1 LTTIYVARLDGPD
14 LTTITRLVEDAIA
27 LEKTG
32 LQGPVFGDAQGMD
45 DVSGGSGMGDASIR
59 AAIDRFAGAGF
70 AAMLDMRMETWTQPK
85 SGVGD
90 QAAGLSISGGIACEI
105 STTYLDNR
113 GWVA

>member
-1 LTTIYVARLDGPD
+1 
-14 LTTITRLVEDAIA
+14 
-27 LEKTG
+27 

-45 DVSGGSGMGDASIR
+45 DVSGSGMGDASIR
-59 AAIDRFAGAGF
+59 AAIDRFAVAGF

-105 STTYLDNR
+105 STTYLENR
-113 GWVA
+113 GWLADPLPGTLPAWKPLTCGIRMSQGGA